1 MVNLGIYFL
10 TKTNLLNDLIS
21 ISGALLVDGFFVSGI
36 FAFASLNKVSN
47 QLEQVKPLYSADLIG
62 GSLGSITASLFL
74 IPIMG
79 LPATLITMAILS
91 VIVFVFLF

>member
-62 GSLGSITASLFL
+62 GSLGSIAASLFL